1 MYPHS
6 RERSGTSCRLPHR
19 DGDGDPSAVRLIRRR
34 RADKASSWSVK
45 LSDVDDV
52 ASISSSAKRRGV
64 IALRRRL
71 LFVPPARPTSASTSG
86 PSRLWMRHLT
96 CVLYV
101 SMELVAERTAR
112 ATHGYHMNS
121 IRWGSQRRCRECASA
136 GEVWRRRPHFFT
148 VNTPATTPH
157 TLMTN
162 GTDRRAHPGP
172 CGLDGRFRHF
182 PNLRRPGRG

>member
-1 MYPHS
+1 M
-6 RERSGTSCRLPHR
+6 
-19 DGDGDPSAVRLIRRR
+19 RLIRRR
-34 RADKASSWSVK
+34 RADKASSWSVI

-52 ASISSSAKRRGV
+52 ASISSSSKRRGV

-112 ATHGYHMNS
+112 AAHGYHMNS
-121 IRWGSQRRCRECASA
+121 IRWGYQRRCRECASA

-148 VNTPATTPH
+148 GNTPATTPH
-157 TLMTN
+157 TLMSN
-162 GTDRRAHPGP
+162 GADRRAHPGA
-172 CGLDGRFRHF
+172 CGLDGRFRYF
-182 PNLRRPGRG
+182 PKSPGQERG